1 MLLSDQFLCFNFMG
15 VRQYPNMLYELH
27 LVKVLSRGSPHF
39 MNFSS
44 IEEGDSVGADHDDSF
59 A

>member
-1 MLLSDQFLCFNFMG
+1 MG